1 MSILESVKI
10 VILPTDCI
18 QEWVSK
24 DVNGS
29 CEIVDGKIKYTFD
42 MNKVELNNNS
52 LQLCDGNM
60 WATID
65 GGGTAIVN
73 NGGVMGDEISFS
85 IDIFMPCDFDQDPP
99 FYHLRVILCDDRGEM
114 VCLLFPIRFPKCN
127 KECEDRDDRDK
138 INGRSISSVEND
150 FLIYPNPSSYIVE

>member
-1 MSILESVKI
+1 
-10 VILPTDCI
+10 
-18 QEWVSK
+18 
-24 DVNGS
+24 
-29 CEIVDGKIKYTFD
+29 